1 MPSRLLQIVVPER
14 VTPHVRKL
22 LEEREDAGHWESGT
36 DGERSQTFVIVRAEH
51 VESLLDELDA
61 RFSHEPDF
69 RAAVVPLQAMLP
81 REPDEP
87 PAEQER
93 LGPAGAAWRLS
104 RDELHQSISETARV
118 TPIFVALALALL
130 SAIVAAVGLLHGNVA
145 VVIGAMVIAPLL
157 GPNLALALA
166 TIRWDRSLL
175 LVALWANGIGTGLS
189 FAVAAVIG
197 RLLGPTPRC
206 RRSPPAPRWAMATW
220 CSGSPPVWPAR
231 SPSPRARRR
240 R

>member
-118 TPIFVALALALL
+118 TPIFVALALL